1 MVSTNCSSKQFT
13 NKFLL
18 TSSNQW
24 KVEECSMFLKDID
37 YRVIILELKVLPISN
52 MPKIDFSR

>member
-1 MVSTNCSSKQFT
+1 M
-13 NKFLL
+13 